1 MCHTHVTPHLSP
13 SSLLLSHI
21 SLFSRRAKCQA
32 FIRDKQLSPL
42 LGGVEEKKKTEWR
55 QKKREMV
62 EEMVEELWKREGEKQ
77 KMQTEKAAK
86 FFF

>member
-1 MCHTHVTPHLSP
+1 MCHTHITPHP
-13 SSLLLSHI
+13 PPPRSSLLLSHI

-42 LGGVEEKKKTEWR
+42 LGGVEEKNQTEWR
-55 QKKREMV
+55 QKKREIK
-62 EEMVEELWKREGEKQ
+62 ELWKREGKMKG

-86 FFF
+86 FFLLI